1 MTTVLQLCFVGR
13 RGESSP
19 ACVVALPCNGNNIGR
34 QHMLGYS
41 LRAWDQPCIV
51 QCTMQAE
58 QLYDNQH
65 PFQVWH
71 NGKEAGYA

>member
-1 MTTVLQLCFVGR
+1 
-13 RGESSP
+13 
-19 ACVVALPCNGNNIGR
+19 
-34 QHMLGYS
+34 MLGYS